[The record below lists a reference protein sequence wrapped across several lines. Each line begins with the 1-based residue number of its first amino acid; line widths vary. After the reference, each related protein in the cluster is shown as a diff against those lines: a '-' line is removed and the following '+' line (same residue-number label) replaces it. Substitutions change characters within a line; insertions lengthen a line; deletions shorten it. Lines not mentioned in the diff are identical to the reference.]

1 MTGRVNKYFFL
12 YLFLSEQTKNII
24 IFFGTNTKNIIYS
37 QSYIKNIETLPPIIG
52 VLFNA
57 IIYVYIINC
66 SNYEVLF
73 CANTIYN
80 KKRGKDETS
89 LVTSLHDVN

>member
-24 IFFGTNTKNIIYS
+24 IFFGTNTRNIIYS
-37 QSYIKNIETLPPIIG
+37 QSIKNIETLPPIIG